1 MEDVFDEI
9 YTIINISDVLEY
21 QFCSRFIYFMHCLNI
36 PQHEEKR
43 FKVLKGREVHQNR
56 QLTNKDYVRKK
67 LHCVQKDSEVYL
79 VSKTHH
85 IKGIVDEVLFLD
97 DGTAAPLEY
106 KFAEYKEKL
115 FSTHKYQLVMQA
127 ILIKDNYGKEV
138 NKGYICY
145 TRSNN
150 LVKELE
156 IKTCDFNRAFEIIE
170 DILEIIEKGKYP
182 KATKSAN
189 KCIDCCY
196 RNICV

>member
-1 MEDVFDEI
+1 MDEDIEQS
-9 YTIINISDVLEY
+9 TIITISDVLEY
-21 QFCSRFIYFMHCLNI
+21 QFCPRFIYFMRCLDI

-43 FKVLKGREVHQNR
+43 FKVVKGREVHDQR
-56 QLTNKDYVRKK
+56 QSTNKDYVRKK
-67 LHCVQKDSEVYL
+67 LHCIQKDSEVYL
-79 VSKTHH
+79 VSKQHH
-85 IKGIVDEVLFLD
+85 IKGIVDEVLFLE

-115 FSTHKYQLVMQA
+115 FSTYKYQIVLQGL
-127 ILIKDNYGKEV
+127 LIRENYSKEV
-138 NKGYICY
+138 NRGYICY
-145 TRSNN
+145 TRSNS

-156 IKTCDFNRAFEIIE
+156 ITQSDLANAINIIN

-182 KATKSAN
+182 KATRSRN